1 MLIQTNSGDYID
13 LDAIEDSRLPPKEE
27 NYKQTANEFY
37 GKERPKKPKQ
47 DKVYSIFQIQKILRE
62 RYNYQLQNITGYK
75 GNRFIGY
82 NTYRVLD
89 QYENKVMDG
98 SLHDI
103 GEWLEEKG
111 VY

>member
-13 LDAIEDSRLPPKEE
+13 LDAIIESRLPPDEL
-27 NYKQTANEFY
+27 NYKPTTNEFY
-37 GKERPKKPKQ
+37 SKDRPPKPKF

-62 RYNYQLQNITGYK
+62 RHNYQLHNITGYK
-75 GNRFIGY
+75 GNRFVGY

-89 QYENKVMDG
+89 QHGNKVMDG

-103 GEWLEEKG
+103 GEWLEERG
-111 VY
+111 

>member
-37 GKERPKKPKQ
+37 GKDRPKKPKQ

-62 RYNYQLQNITGYK
+62 RYNLIFTIDLLSIENI
-75 GNRFIGY
+75 FILIVA
-82 NTYRVLD
+82 N
-89 QYENKVMDG
+89 
-98 SLHDI
+98 SLLCRNLCV
-103 GEWLEEKG
+103 E
-111 VY
+111 